1 MYIFISVT
9 HLQDS
14 DMSSY
19 DSDHHEERRASSI
32 LDIHSDI
39 FRTHILTRL
48 DGSSL
53 VSTGSASSEFNKFCR
68 DENLWKNICNT
79 TWPSTDDRRVV
90 DVIATFPGG
99 HRSFF
104 SDCYPSLDHRA
115 SPKVHL
121 VDQDMDHHCSLKF
134 SELISAV
141 DIHFDSKLIYSKVHA
156 TETSTDWFLSSPFRV
171 DLLDPKET
179 IPTPIQ
185 VLEGNTDLF
194 HSQLDQN
201 LTLSWILIDPISR
214 KAANLSSLTPVS
226 VERHW
231 LNEDVRALY
240 VTSLPGFFVQKS
252 LEFVQCSIVVVCG
265 GTGGDL
271 QVKEVS
277 LQVQDIDGKSLN
289 GRESLLLLHEAM
301 EGQRIKKG
309 KREEETERHVEFTKM
324 RRERGERKQRKERR
338 MDMVC
343 MLTGV
348 TIFMAFCGL
357 LFG

>member
-1 MYIFISVT
+1 
-9 HLQDS
+9 
-14 DMSSY
+14 MSSY
-19 DSDHHEERRASSI
+19 NSDHHRNSSSSSI
-32 LDIHSDI
+32 LDIPSDI

-53 VSTGSASSEFNKFCR
+53 VSTGSASSELNKFCK
-68 DENLWKNICNT
+68 DENLWKNICNS
-79 TWPSTDDRRVV
+79 TWPSTDDCRLL
-90 DVIATFPGG
+90 DIIDTFPAGY
-99 HRSFF
+99 RSFF
-104 SDCYPSLDHRA
+104 SNCYPSLDHSP

-121 VDQDMDHHCSLKF
+121 DDQEIDHHCSLKI

-171 DLLDPKET
+171 DLLAPKET
-179 IPTPIQ
+179 IPTPVP
-185 VLEGNTDLF
+185 VLEGNADLF
-194 HSQLDQN
+194 RSQLDQN
-201 LTLSWILIDPISR
+201 LTLSWILVDPLSPR
-214 KAANLSSLTPVS
+214 AANLSSLTPVS

-231 LNEDVRALY
+231 LNEDVRAHY
-240 VTSLPGFFVQKS
+240 MTSLPGFFIGKP

-277 LQVQDIDGKSLN
+277 LQVQDMDGKSLN
-289 GRESLLLLHEAM
+289 GRESLVLLHEAM
-301 EGQRIKKG
+301 EGRRKKKG
-309 KREEETERHVEFTKM
+309 EREEERERYEEFMEM

-338 MDMVC
+338 MDMAC

-348 TIFMAFCGL
+348 TIFMAFCAL
-357 LFG
+357 LWLR